1 MILSSPAPSEN
12 GTPLARGLRWL
23 RRNLFNTWYNSLLTL
38 LAVWLLYRAV
48 TGVLRWAVLTAA
60 SGTTPEDCDGAS
72 GACWA
77 FIAGNWHLF
86 TLGTYPFEERWRPFL
101 AAGLL
106 VALVLLGL
114 RRGIRASRIY
124 HGLWLLGVAA
134 IFVLIH
140 GIGTPD
146 LPVVDTSLWGGLMLT
161 LLMASTGMVIALPA
175 GILLALGRQSRTL
188 PLVRAVSVGYIE
200 VIRGVPLISIL
211 FMASVMLPLFFPAG
225 LTVDKLLRAQIALVL
240 FNAAYVAEVVR
251 GGLQAVPR
259 GQYDAARA
267 LGMNYFKMTG
277 LVVLPQALR
286 TVIPSL
292 VGQLISLL
300 KDTSLVTIIG
310 LLDLVAIPNVATS
323 NPAWLGNITEGY
335 VFVALVYWVLCFS
348 MSRYARRLE
357 LRLGEGRR

>member
-1 MILSSPAPSEN
+1 MMAPSPARSEHRTAL
-12 GTPLARGLRWL
+12 GRGLRWL

-38 LAVWLLYRAV
+38 LALWLLYRALA
-48 TGVLRWAVLTAA
+48 GVLRWGVLTAA
-60 SGTTPEDCDGAS
+60 SGTLPADCEAAA

-86 TLGTYPFEERWRPFL
+86 MLGTYPFEERWRPFL

-106 VALVLLGL
+106 AVLALLGVS
-114 RRGIRASRIY
+114 RGIRASRTY
-124 HGLWLLGVAA
+124 RVLWLLGVAV
-134 IFVLIH
+134 IFVLVR
-140 GIGTPD
+140 GTGSAE
-146 LPVVDTSLWGGLMLT
+146 LPVIDTSLWGGLMLT
-161 LLMASTGMVIALPA
+161 LLMASTGMVIALPL

-200 VIRGVPLISIL
+200 VIRGVPLVSIL

-267 LGMNYFKMTG
+267 LGMSYLKMTA
-277 LVVLPQALR
+277 LVILPQALR

-323 NPAWLGNITEGY
+323 NPIWLGNITEGY
-335 VFVALVYWVLCFS
+335 VFVALVYWVMCFS

-357 LRLGEGRR
+357 ARLDTGRR